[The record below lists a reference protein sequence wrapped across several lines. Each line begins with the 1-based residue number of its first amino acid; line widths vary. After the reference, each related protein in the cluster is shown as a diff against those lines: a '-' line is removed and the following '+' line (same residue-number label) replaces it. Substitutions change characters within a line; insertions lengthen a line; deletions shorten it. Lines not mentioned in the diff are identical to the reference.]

1 METLGNAIKTT
12 LVRIIEDSFNRS
24 NPLVVRSRTAFPG
37 HAPARGTLP
46 GQEVEAVGADVLG
59 PAAHVVGDV
68 AVGFALLVPPHA
80 PHLLLTLSL
89 AYVSICHI

>member
-1 METLGNAIKTT
+1 MT
-12 LVRIIEDSFNRS
+12 EDN

-59 PAAHVVGDV
+59 AAAHVVGEV

-80 PHLLLTLSL
+80 PHLLLALGL
-89 AYVSICHI
+89 ASNRSIMSCKECITQRP